1 MGTFGMNTGEVHKR
15 GVAVTDN
22 AQDFG
27 TNNKKIY
34 DIVTSLVHSHFS
46 GPEAHLLHEKLE
58 GFKPML
64 NEMQNALN
72 AQGEHG
78 MNAARKTEQTSD
90 ELSSMVAKNFDF

>member
-1 MGTFGMNTGEVHKR
+1 MGTFGMNTGEVHKL

-34 DIVTSLVHSHFS
+34 DIVTSLVHSHFTS
-46 GPEAHLLHEKLE
+46 PEAIALEQKLE
-58 GFKPML
+58 SFKPML
-64 NEMQNALN
+64 NEMQAALN

-78 MNAARKTEQTSD
+78 MTSARKTEQTSD